1 MAVDAA
7 TRRRRSTMVWVEDI
21 AAGVLTALLLASPA
35 VAQKGTGASE
45 GLGHGDTPVA
55 TVTLTGRVQALK
67 TGRCELTTGR
77 AMIGAHVML
86 ATETRNRV
94 NLHLGPE
101 AAVADLLDTLTP
113 GTTVTAE
120 AVRTDALPAD
130 AFIARTVTVGGTT
143 TTLRDSDL
151 RPAWRLRPDGSGQG
165 RRGGAMD
172 MPHPRAC
179 PW

>member
-1 MAVDAA
+1 ML
-7 TRRRRSTMVWVEDI
+7 WVQEM

-35 VAQKGTGASE
+35 VAQKGAGASD
-45 GLGHGDTPVA
+45 GLGRADMPVT

-86 ATETRNRV
+86 ATEARNRV

-101 AAVADLLDTLTP
+101 VAVADLLDTLTP

-120 AVRTDALPAD
+120 AFRTDALPAD
-130 AFIARTVTVGGTT
+130 AFIARTVTVDGTT

-151 RPAWRLRPDGSGQG
+151 RPAWQLRSGSGQG
-165 RRGGAMD
+165 RGQRGGAMA